1 MFGELKSRV
10 LSADIMDIGVTSRGR
25 TGGVNLGYERGM
37 AEGDS
42 GEELGDISPP
52 EGESKGE
59 IVVVG
64 EDSVEVEVIDEMLS
78 RWGLG
83 DGSRRRVDEVFT
95 GIWAGT

>member
-1 MFGELKSRV
+1 
-10 LSADIMDIGVTSRGR
+10 
-25 TGGVNLGYERGM
+25 M

-42 GEELGDISPP
+42 GEELGEISPP

-64 EDSVEVEVIDEMLS
+64 EDSVDVEVIDETLS

-83 DGSRRRVDEVFT
+83 DGSKRRADVVFT
-95 GIWAGT
+95 GIWVGT